1 MGDLNSLKA
10 VTTKGNAFINT
21 REVYLESARSSRL
34 LPLDIPNVVT
44 IVLPNA
50 FRNVVEKTLISK
62 LSPIR

>member
-10 VTTKGNAFINT
+10 ITTKGNAFINT

>member
-1 MGDLNSLKA
+1 MGDLNSLKT

-44 IVLPNA
+44 IALPNA

>member
-44 IVLPNA
+44 IALPNA

>member
-1 MGDLNSLKA
+1 MGDLNSLKT

-44 IVLPNA
+44 IALPNA
-50 FRNVVEKTLISK
+50 FRNAVEKTLISK